1 MKIDKS
7 RIDVI
12 LFDFVGVLLFP
23 RRDYE
28 ADPTVEAID
37 AMIGQVTDDT
47 EFRRAVQTGYQIDDP
62 AFQEILACI
71 VEKYEA
77 YPLLWDLLP
86 RLRQNYRLGIINNGT
101 KLTFPH
107 FDAKLK
113 IGERFDAFISS
124 AEEGVRKPDPRIYL
138 RACQRLDT
146 KPRACLFMDDS
157 EENVLGA
164 QWVGMQTLHW
174 KNRTEGYQEF
184 LRVIAP
190 EL

>member
-1 MKIDKS
+1 MKIDNA
-7 RIDVI
+7 RIEII

-23 RRDYE
+23 RREYATDSII
-28 ADPTVEAID
+28 DAID

-47 EFRRAVQTGYQIDDP
+47 EFRRTVQTGYQIDDP
-62 AFQEILACI
+62 AFQKILARI
-71 VEKYEA
+71 VEKYEP
-77 YPLLWDLLP
+77 YPPLWGLLP
-86 RLRQNYRLGIINNGT
+86 SLRRSYKLGIINNGT

-107 FDAKLK
+107 FDARLK
-113 IGERFDAFISS
+113 ITERFDAFISS

-146 KPRACLFMDDS
+146 KPQACLFMDDL
-157 EENVLGA
+157 EENILGA
-164 QWVGMQTLHW
+164 QQVGMQTLHW
-174 KNRTEGYQEF
+174 KDRTEGYQEF